1 MSRSLS
7 RLKREGG
14 ISLKTPQRKR
24 ASSRVEG
31 RISWFF
37 SSCSSKIGV
46 LLELQRGPEGPACVR
61 LRNVQSPCELEG
73 AYRDSS
79 AVAVGGQGL
88 HLELSPKTQGSAPMP
103 TWISGFLW
111 VFHRG
116 VRPRLVWKHACP
128 LSSRAG
134 KAASGFSR
142 VDIGIGGFLSRC
154 HRAVTS
160 ATVF

>member
-7 RLKREGG
+7 RLKREGR
-14 ISLKTPQRKR
+14 ISLKMPQRKR

-46 LLELQRGPEGPACVR
+46 LLKLQRGPEGPAYVR

-79 AVAVGGQGL
+79 AVAVGA
-88 HLELSPKTQGSAPMP
+88 E
-103 TWISGFLW
+103 
-111 VFHRG
+111 VFIQ
-116 VRPRLVWKHACP
+116 
-128 LSSRAG
+128 S
-134 KAASGFSR
+134 
-142 VDIGIGGFLSRC
+142 
-154 HRAVTS
+154 
-160 ATVF
+160 